1 MTLGFTAL
9 VTAIV
14 GEVAGTMSLRKA
26 TTGSK
31 AWFVAVVGGYVFAF
45 SMLSV
50 SLAQGLPLGLAYGI
64 WAAAGVALTAIL
76 SKVLFEEP
84 LTPVMGAGIA
94 LKSYLSKWDL
104 RTELSSFKLFN
115 LPLLYKV
122 LMARIS
128 PGHQR
133 HLVVQVRL
141 LLVCLCFFLVTQVF
155 LVPVEVVEVVVNNRV
170 AGVTHDVVG
179 RATRGCVYFQS
190 H

>member
-26 TTGSK
+26 ATGSK
-31 AWFVAVVGGYVFAF
+31 TWFVAVVGGYVFAF

-76 SKVLFEEP
+76 SKVLFEEL

-94 LKSYLSKWDL
+94 LIVGGV
-104 RTELSSFKLFN
+104 
-115 LPLLYKV
+115 LL
-122 LMARIS
+122 I
-128 PGHQR
+128 
-133 HLVVQVRL
+133 QVGS
-141 LLVCLCFFLVTQVF
+141 
-155 LVPVEVVEVVVNNRV
+155 
-170 AGVTHDVVG
+170 A
-179 RATRGCVYFQS
+179 Y
-190 H
+190 